1 MTRTT
6 LARTG
11 VAWLL
16 AAALLAAMSTG
27 SRAGQTPAQKCSV
40 AKSRA
45 AAKKIEAKLKC
56 QQRAV
61 QVGTAVDPA
70 CLTTAETKF
79 NQAIAKAEAPGGCA
93 VSGDGATIEAA
104 VDSCVESIVTLTPG
118 TSSAGCCSFGPQSA
132 NVPVPGCTMDLALCP
147 NLSGTVVSGVCRND
161 GTCGT
166 ATGPGACC
174 NFAPGECLVLDTSAG
189 IIQVTQTA
197 CSLIGGTFASSAVC
211 TATGCE

>member
-11 VAWLL
+11 AAWLL
-16 AAALLAAMSTG
+16 IGALLAAMSTG
-27 SRAGQTPAQKCSV
+27 AQAGQTPAQKCSV

-61 QVGTAVDPA
+61 QEGTAVDPA

-79 NQAIAKAEAPGGCA
+79 NEAIAKAEAPGGCA
-93 VSGDGATIEAA
+93 MSGDGATIEAA

-118 TSSAGCCSFGPQSA
+118 MPRTRDAARSGRRVRMFLFPAARWTSRCAR
-132 NVPVPGCTMDLALCP
+132 T
-147 NLSGTVVSGVCRND
+147 LSGTVVSGVCRND

-174 NFAPGECLVLDTSAG
+174 NFAPGECLVLDSSG
-189 IIQVTQTA
+189 IIQGTQTA